1 MTLIKETE
9 KEKVRIL
16 SGIVNRYEQ
25 TIEDLLNELERCK
38 TKVDKRRITYILNK
52 YK

>member
-1 MTLIKETE
+1 MSLIKESE

-16 SGIVNRYEQ
+16 SGIVSRYEEN
-25 TIEDLLNELERCK
+25 IEELLNELERCK